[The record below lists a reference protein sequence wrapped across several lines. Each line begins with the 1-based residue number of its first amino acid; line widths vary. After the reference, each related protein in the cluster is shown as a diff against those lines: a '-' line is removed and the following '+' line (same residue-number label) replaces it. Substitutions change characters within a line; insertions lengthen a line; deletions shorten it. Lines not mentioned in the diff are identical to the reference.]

1 MGKTLLSVAIAAILS
16 IPAFAQD
23 LIILRNGSSIDA
35 KVIEIDENSVRYKKQ
50 NNPDGPTYSVKKES
64 VNEIR
69 YKNGSK
75 ETLNQANPTS
85 PDKNPNS
92 VWWTKARE
100 TKLGFW
106 MDPLGLAQWGP
117 MVGVVIRMGTNF
129 DVKAHVR
136 YYNRE
141 FPFNEILYYND
152 YSDGYFDQG
161 FGFGLEFNKL
171 FATTHGNWHA
181 GFLAEIATM
190 RINDSYELRFSI
202 QDRYSKNSDSYGYN
216 YYNSEYNHIEQTL
229 DIPASQYIFALT
241 GGYTFRFHKR
251 FFIDFSVQTGVILQ
265 ILDDVEPYF
274 YGDASLK
281 LGIEL

>member
-75 ETLNQANPTS
+75 ETLNQA
-85 PDKNPNS
+85 
-92 VWWTKARE
+92 
-100 TKLGFW
+100 
-106 MDPLGLAQWGP
+106 
-117 MVGVVIRMGTNF
+117 
-129 DVKAHVR
+129 
-136 YYNRE
+136 
-141 FPFNEILYYND
+141 
-152 YSDGYFDQG
+152 
-161 FGFGLEFNKL
+161 
-171 FATTHGNWHA
+171 
-181 GFLAEIATM
+181 
-190 RINDSYELRFSI
+190 
-202 QDRYSKNSDSYGYN
+202 
-216 YYNSEYNHIEQTL
+216 
-229 DIPASQYIFALT
+229 
-241 GGYTFRFHKR
+241 
-251 FFIDFSVQTGVILQ
+251 SVQTGVILQ
-265 ILDDVEPYF
+265 IIDDVEPYF